1 MYSLYHSSTLNCL
14 LMSGVIWKCVINN
27 IVRQIAL
34 SAHSFS
40 IRIFS
45 IQPLPSPIPTLQL
58 PLSVVLCASQIF
70 LLFFEIWNEYNF
82 LEFLKWIVKHIWLF
96 WFSFTGSLFFTFFF
110 VVVETCTQRSF
121 IYKYNKYIEYSF
133 SLFLISLLNIFNYFS
148 IAIISS
154 NLFFKFLHCFSSR
167 VYFHGLHS
175 HCRCLFHFTFYLIHS
190 LITINC
196 IALLIELLVGACCKL
211 GPLYGSFQ

>member
-1 MYSLYHSSTLNCL
+1 MYSLFHSSTLNCL

-96 WFSFTGSLFFTFFF
+96 WFSFTGSLFLTFFCCCWNLYTTIIYLQIQQIHRMF
-110 VVVETCTQRSF
+110 FFSISYLF
-121 IYKYNKYIEYSF
+121 IKYIQ
-133 SLFLISLLNIFNYFS
+133 
-148 IAIISS
+148 
-154 NLFFKFLHCFSSR
+154 LFFNCN
-167 VYFHGLHS
+167 
-175 HCRCLFHFTFYLIHS
+175 HF
-190 LITINC
+190 
-196 IALLIELLVGACCKL
+196 
-211 GPLYGSFQ
+211 